1 MQEKVGHSKL
11 IKKGMKRCGHID
23 KAVIQIQAF
32 VGETTIDGGGR
43 REVYSNFRGVS
54 IWKERDE
61 EKR

>member
-1 MQEKVGHSKL
+1 MGHSKL

-32 VGETTIDGGGR
+32 VGGTTIDGGGR